1 MNFVDDEE
9 IKNAQTTKKDKKPI
23 IAVILLV
30 AIFIVAILIVVT
42 YATLV
47 KMKGKELTISLNGNN
62 NAELK
67 KIIQIEDDGTMYVPI
82 RDIAEYLNYKS
93 YNGNYRNKS
102 ENSDECYI
110 ETKEEIVT
118 FVDGAEE
125 IEKINPSN
133 SETTYFRLEKPIKTK
148 NNKLYISSDGF
159 EIAYNVKCEY
169 DKSKNKI
176 SIKTMDY
183 IIEENKAEILK
194 NGFKSISNKFDD
206 KKAVLTGLA
215 IVTGDSGKYG
225 LYNFYNQETILE
237 TKYDNIEYVPVT
249 GDFTIKSNGN
259 VGIKTSD
266 GRDKIQT
273 RYESIEFVGQKFK
286 LYVVKKNNKYGIIDN
301 SESTIIPIIYDKIG
315 IDASAF
321 IKNGIKNK
329 YVVANKLIPVM
340 QNKNWA
346 LFDLN
351 GIQLTDFVY
360 QGIGSTN
367 SSSGENLLIIPDY
380 NVFVVAKDKKY
391 ILMDD
396 EAKEIWNGKIFDQ
409 IYLQFQD
416 GKPLYKLVT
425 NNKTYDALT
434 YLGKTLG
441 NKNDDSEN
449 VENVEEVKEE
459 ETKTPDSK
467 QNENK
472 NNTKSG
478 ENKEE
483 DNNDSET
490 EIMEQENTEENNE
503 EDNSDEENNEENND
517 ENSDENS
524 DQE

>member
-1 MNFVDDEE
+1 MNFVDDEQVKAAE
-9 IKNAQTTKKDKKPI
+9 TTKKDKKPI
-23 IAVILLV
+23 IAVILLI
-30 AIFIVAILIVVT
+30 AIIIVAILIVVT

-47 KMKGKELTISLNGNN
+47 KMKGKELTISLDGNN

-82 RDIAEYLNYKS
+82 REIAEYLKYKS

-110 ETKEEIVT
+110 ETKDEIVT

-169 DKSKNKI
+169 DKAKNKI

-183 IIEENKAEILK
+183 IISEKKEEILK
-194 NGFKSISNKFDD
+194 NGFKNISNKFDD
-206 KKAVLTGLA
+206 KKSVLNGLA

-273 RYESIEFVGQKFK
+273 RYESIQFVGQKFK

-301 SESTIIPIIYDKIG
+301 TESTIIPIVYDKIG
-315 IDASAF
+315 IDASSF

-329 YVVANKLIPVM
+329 YVVVNKLIPVM

-360 QGIGSTN
+360 QGIGATN
-367 SSSGENLLIIPDY
+367 NGGENLLAIPDY

-409 IYLQFQD
+409 IYLQFQN

-441 NKNDDSEN
+441 SKNEDTGN
-449 VENVEEVKEE
+449 AEEVKEE
-459 ETKTPDSK
+459 ETESSDSK

-472 NNTKSG
+472 NNANDEEK
-478 ENKEE
+478 NEE
-483 DNNDSET
+483 DD
-490 EIMEQENTEENNE
+490 ENVEDEKQEENNE
-503 EDNSDEENNEENND
+503 EDNNEEENND
-517 ENSDENS
+517 ENSEENS
-524 DQE
+524 DEE

>member
-1 MNFVDDEE
+1 
-9 IKNAQTTKKDKKPI
+9 
-23 IAVILLV
+23 
-30 AIFIVAILIVVT
+30 
-42 YATLV
+42 
-47 KMKGKELTISLNGNN
+47 
-62 NAELK
+62 
-67 KIIQIEDDGTMYVPI
+67 
-82 RDIAEYLNYKS
+82 
-93 YNGNYRNKS
+93 
-102 ENSDECYI
+102 
-110 ETKEEIVT
+110 
-118 FVDGAEE
+118 
-125 IEKINPSN
+125 
-133 SETTYFRLEKPIKTK
+133 
-148 NNKLYISSDGF
+148 
-159 EIAYNVKCEY
+159 
-169 DKSKNKI
+169 
-176 SIKTMDY
+176 
-183 IIEENKAEILK
+183 
-194 NGFKSISNKFDD
+194 
-206 KKAVLTGLA
+206 
-215 IVTGDSGKYG
+215 
-225 LYNFYNQETILE
+225 
-237 TKYDNIEYVPVT
+237 
-249 GDFTIKSNGN
+249 
-259 VGIKTSD
+259 
-266 GRDKIQT
+266 
-273 RYESIEFVGQKFK
+273 
-286 LYVVKKNNKYGIIDN
+286 
-301 SESTIIPIIYDKIG
+301 
-315 IDASAF
+315 
-321 IKNGIKNK
+321 
-329 YVVANKLIPVM
+329 M

-517 ENSDENS
+517 ENSD
-524 DQE
+524 QE